1 MSRLQKSVT
10 LGAVLA
16 SLVLLAACGNDKS
29 GPNPMV
35 SAIGAMAKE
44 TVAKTRAKTSGGQAA
59 AAQPASPAALR
70 AELEAAGKPVL
81 LVSSQTLGLTG
92 FLSIADTKQN
102 VVTWK
107 TPDGATF
114 SQRDGVLIQTRG
126 LGSDLMSA
134 EAPSVGQLLQPG
146 TRYQRIYYFLGDDDQ
161 GTRRTYDCSTAIVGT
176 ETIEVLGRSHS
187 ATRVTETCE
196 RSLGKLTNE
205 YWIEGRTIRQS
216 RQWVSGRLGYLDFQ
230 RVID

>member
-1 MSRLQKSVT
+1 MTRSVT
-10 LGAVLA
+10 LVAGLVA
-16 SLVLLAACGNDKS
+16 LVLLPACGNDKS

-35 SAIGAMAKE
+35 SAIGAMAKQ
-44 TVAKTRAKTSGGQAA
+44 TVAKTRAKKGGEQAA
-59 AAQPASPAALR
+59 AAQPATPEELR
-70 AELEAAGKPVL
+70 AQLEAAGKPVL
-81 LVSSQTLGLTG
+81 LASSKALGQTG
-92 FLSIADTKQN
+92 FLAIADTKQD

-134 EAPSVGQLLQPG
+134 QAPSVGQLLQPG
-146 TRYQRIYYFLGDDDQ
+146 TPYQRVYFFLGADDQ

-176 ETIEVLGRSHS
+176 ETIQVLGRNHP
-187 ATRVTETCE
+187 TTHVTETCE
-196 RSLGKLTNE
+196 RTGGKLTNE
-205 YWIEGRTIRQS
+205 YWIEGRMIRQS
-216 RQWVSGRLGYLDFQ
+216 RQWVSGRISYIDFQ